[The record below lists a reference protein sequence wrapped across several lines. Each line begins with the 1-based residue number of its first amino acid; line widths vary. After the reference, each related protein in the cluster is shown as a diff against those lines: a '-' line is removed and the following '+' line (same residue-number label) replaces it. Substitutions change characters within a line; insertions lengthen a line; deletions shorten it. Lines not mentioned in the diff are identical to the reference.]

1 VTPKLLDTGY
11 IVALLDRAERH
22 HEACSTVLG
31 ELADPLVTC
40 EPVIGEACYL
50 LRHIKD
56 ASAAILENVRRGAF
70 LLPFR
75 LADHATG
82 LVGLMKKYSNV
93 PMSLADA
100 CLVIMA
106 EKLQTGRILTLD
118 RDFEIYRWGKNRPFE
133 LLLEI

>member
-1 VTPKLLDTGY
+1 MMSDESFLGLFF
-11 IVALLDRAERH
+11 AN
-22 HEACSTVLG
+22 VLG
-31 ELADPLVTC
+31 
-40 EPVIGEACYL
+40 
-50 LRHIKD
+50 
-56 ASAAILENVRRGAF
+56 ASLMGGA
-70 LLPFR
+70 P
-75 LADHATG
+75 
-82 LVGLMKKYSNV
+82 MKKYSNV